1 MLDQDLLDLLACPS
15 CHGQLRYEPDRQRL
29 VCSACRLAYPIQDD
43 IPILLREEAR
53 PLDVDSS
60 SGAGQGT

>member
-15 CHGQLRYEPDRQRL
+15 CHGELRYEPDRQRL
-29 VCSACRLAYPIQDD
+29 VCPACRLAYPIQDD

-53 PLDVDSS
+53 PLEADSS
-60 SGAGQGT
+60 AGAGQG